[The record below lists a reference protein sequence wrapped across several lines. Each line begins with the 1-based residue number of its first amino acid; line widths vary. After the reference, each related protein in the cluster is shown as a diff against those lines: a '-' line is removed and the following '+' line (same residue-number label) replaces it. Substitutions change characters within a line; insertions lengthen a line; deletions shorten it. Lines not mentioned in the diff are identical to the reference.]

1 MRYMHQRWGPKALA
15 IGENGLSLPS
25 SPTLSLNDSLHDL
38 QRIRWY
44 RNAVE
49 QINTILDEGKIPFV
63 GYLAW
68 SCISNFEVS
77 TLRYARGGQYGSS
90 CPYAALITFATICLH
105 RTVDPRLPRGLWSD
119 LRQARRQSDA
129 VHQGVG
135 FFPAGLLCQQGE
147 RIQCHQWCEQDHASY
162 RWQWRHWWGGGLGW
176 CDDAFAGGSRD
187 TSPVVRQRY
196 KCSSSQFLSCRSPS
210 LLSRAHH

>member
-25 SPTLSLNDSLHDL
+25 SATLSLNDSLHDL

-77 TLRYARGGQYGSS
+77 TLHMLEVGS
-90 CPYAALITFATICLH
+90 TT
-105 RTVDPRLPRGLWSD
+105 R
-119 LRQARRQSDA
+119 
-129 VHQGVG
+129 
-135 FFPAGLLCQQGE
+135 
-147 RIQCHQWCEQDHASY
+147 
-162 RWQWRHWWGGGLGW
+162 
-176 CDDAFAGGSRD
+176 
-187 TSPVVRQRY
+187 PVSLQR
-196 KCSSSQFLSCRSPS
+196 
-210 LLSRAHH
+210 